1 MDIKDLQKAWNKMSA
16 ETSGK
21 EELTEEK
28 IMELL
33 SNRTASLM
41 ERIDKNIRW
50 GFAILFV
57 ILTTM
62 VIWDFL
68 ISENSESV
76 AGSQVLIPEW
86 VTYLDRGINLLI
98 FILFFVFVIRY
109 QQIRKKC
116 QVVCNLRQALEKVIK
131 VLTTYKRLFS
141 FVLIIFLLSSAT
153 AYVAGF
159 FKGIHVDSTSGV
171 SLPVAIISGIVT
183 LGLFTGMLFLLL
195 RWIFRKMYG
204 NYLSQLKETL
214 KELDELE

>member
-21 EELTEEK
+21 DELTEEK

-57 ILTTM
+57 ILTAM

-68 ISENSESV
+68 ISGKSDIVS
-76 AGSQVLIPEW
+76 GSQVSIPEW
-86 VTYLDRGINLLI
+86 VTSLDRGINFLI

-131 VLTTYKRLFS
+131 VLTIYKRLFI

-153 AYVAGF
+153 AYIAGF
-159 FKGIHVDSTSGV
+159 FKGIHVDSAAGV
-171 SLPVAIISGIVT
+171 SLPVAIISGVVT

>member
-57 ILTTM
+57 ILTSM
-62 VIWDFL
+62 VIWDFF
-68 ISENSESV
+68 ISENSEAVS
-76 AGSQVLIPEW
+76 SSRIYIPVW
-86 VTYLDRGINLLI
+86 VTYLDLGINLLI

-109 QQIRKKC
+109 HQIRKKC
-116 QVVCNLRQALEKVIK
+116 QVVCNLRHALEKVIN

-153 AYVAGF
+153 AYIAGF
-159 FKGIHVDSTSGV
+159 FKGIHLGSTSGV
-171 SLPVAIISGIVT
+171 SLPVAIISGVVT

-204 NYLSQLKETL
+204 NYLSQLKKTL
-214 KELDELE
+214 RELDELE

>member
-1 MDIKDLQKAWNKMSA
+1 MDIKDLQKAWNRMSA

-21 EELTEEK
+21 EDLTEEK
-28 IMELL
+28 IRELL
-33 SNRTASLM
+33 STRTANLM

-57 ILTTM
+57 ILTSM
-62 VIWDFL
+62 VIWDFF
-68 ISENSESV
+68 ISENSE
-76 AGSQVLIPEW
+76 AGSGTQVSIPEW
-86 VTYLDRGINLLI
+86 VTYLDRSINFLI
-98 FILFFVFVIRY
+98 FVLFFVFVIRY

-116 QVVCNLRQALEKVIK
+116 QIVCNLRQALQKVIK

-141 FVLIIFLLSSAT
+141 FVLIVFLLSSAT
-153 AYVAGF
+153 AYIAGF

-171 SLPVAIISGIVT
+171 SLPVAIISGVVT
-183 LGLFTGMLFLLL
+183 LGLFTGLLFLLL
-195 RWIFRKMYG
+195 RWIFRKLYG

>member
-1 MDIKDLQKAWNKMSA
+1 VESDICRYIRATKQ
-16 ETSGK
+16 
-21 EELTEEK
+21 LTDEK
-28 IMELL
+28 IKKLL
-33 SNRTASLM
+33 SSRTTNLM

-57 ILTTM
+57 VLISM
-62 VIWDFL
+62 VIWEFL
-68 ISENSESV
+68 ISKNSEAV
-76 AGSQVLIPEW
+76 YGSHISIPEW

-131 VLTTYKRLFS
+131 VLTIYKRLFI

-153 AYVAGF
+153 AYIAGF
-159 FKGIHVDSTSGV
+159 FKGIHVDSAAGV
-171 SLPVAIISGIVT
+171 SLPVAIISGVVT
-183 LGLFTGMLFLLL
+183 LGLFTGLLFLLL

-214 KELDELE
+214 RELDELE